1 VGDGEKA
8 APEET
13 GTVVPTGVHAV
24 IKLVTF
30 LKRREG
36 LTRPEFEQRWLT
48 VHAPMAAVFP
58 GLRGYMLSFPV
69 WPEHEE
75 PSADG
80 VAQLWFAS
88 EEATQESYSTDVGRS
103 GSKDAA
109 SNLSRRQ
116 HLFASEEWI
125 VPPQS
130 LSAYP
135 FKLLVACRRLP
146 PLDRATFIEAWGRA
160 AREVAG
166 TLFAG
171 QPSRVCF
178 DRRGKILNSS
188 PDGGL
193 GLIDADAVH
202 DGMLEVWTDSEASV
216 IEFASRVQ
224 VLPASLLAIGAGFEI
239 LPMKENVIVKPP
251 SPAYGIG

>member
-1 VGDGEKA
+1 MGDAEKT

-48 VHAPMAAVFP
+48 VHAPMAAVFQ

-69 WPEHEE
+69 QPADEE

-80 VAQLWFAS
+80 VAQLWFDS

-103 GSKDAA
+103 GSRDAA

-116 HLFASEEWI
+116 HLFASEQWI
-125 VPPQS
+125 VAPPS
-130 LSAYP
+130 LAGFP

-146 PLDRATFIEAWGRA
+146 PLDRPAFLDAWDAA
-160 AREVAG
+160 ARQVARDVFPG
-166 TLFAG
+166 L
-171 QPSRVCF
+171 PSRVCF
-178 DRRGKILNSS
+178 DRRGKVLNSS
-188 PDGGL
+188 PGGQL
-193 GLIDADAVH
+193 ALIDADAVH
-202 DGMLEVWTDSEASV
+202 DGMLEVWTDSETSV
-216 IEFASRVQ
+216 IELATRLEA
-224 VLPASLLAIGAGFEI
+224 LPASLLAIGAGFEI
-239 LPMKENVIVKPP
+239 LPMKENVIVMPP
-251 SPAYGIG
+251 SPAYGIA

>member
-1 VGDGEKA
+1 M
-8 APEET
+8 
-13 GTVVPTGVHAV
+13 

-36 LTRPEFEQRWLT
+36 LTRPEFETRWLT

-69 WPEHEE
+69 APLHEE

-80 VAQLWFAS
+80 VAQLWFDS
-88 EEATQESYSTDVGRS
+88 EEATQESYSTDIGRS

-125 VPPQS
+125 VPPRS

-135 FKLLVACRRLP
+135 FKLLVACKRMP
-146 PLDRATFIEAWGRA
+146 ALDRASFVEAWGRA
-160 AREVAG
+160 ARQAAAD
-166 TLFAG
+166 LFPG
-171 QPSRVCF
+171 LPSRVCF

-188 PDGGL
+188 PDGQL
-193 GLIDADAVH
+193 GLIDAEAVH
-202 DGMLEVWTDSEASV
+202 DGMLEVWADSETAV
-216 IEFASRVQ
+216 TALASRIATP
-224 VLPASLLAIGAGFEI
+224 PAALLAIGNAFEI
-239 LPMKENVIVKPP
+239 LPMKENVIVKPT